1 MQVPI
6 AAIATAPGRA
16 AIGIVRVSGQGVDA
30 IAARVLGA
38 EAAARL
44 APGRALH
51 CRFLDAEGRTI
62 DDGLALL
69 SRAPR
74 SYTGEDL
81 LELQGHGGAVVLRLL
96 LASVL
101 TAGREFGVRPAEP
114 GEFTRRAFLND
125 RLDLAQAEAVADLI
139 DASSEAPRAAASR
152 SLAGEFSSALD
163 QLAQRFTGIR
173 AHVEASIDFPDEEVE
188 ELGLAEARRQLD
200 AAAAA
205 LDDVLRRARL
215 GAVLRDG
222 LSVALVGEPNVG
234 KSSLLNALAGRE
246 VAIVSQQPGT
256 TRDRIER
263 SIDIG
268 GLVLN
273 VIDTAGLR
281 ATDDEVERI
290 GIERTLQ
297 AVAEAD
303 IVLELVDAGT
313 ASVAPAPPQR
323 PRGSQGEDG
332 KQVAPAPSA
341 AVAPPWRQRLG
352 RDAGGLTVVNK
363 IDLSGHAPGL
373 RDGALYLSA
382 LTGAGLDALRAELL
396 RRAGWDRTPSE
407 EGVFLARARHLHA
420 LQGARAHLVAARQ
433 QLAGQAAAL
442 ELCAEE
448 LRLAQLAL
456 GQITGQVTADDLLGE
471 IFGRFC
477 IGK

>member
-1 MQVPI
+1 MNQVPTRAVPGPEPI
-6 AAIATAPGRA
+6 AAPVPIVAIATAPGRG

-30 IAARVLGA
+30 IAAQVLGA
-38 EAAARL
+38 AVAARL

-51 CRFLDAEGRTI
+51 CRFLDAEGRLL

-81 LELQGHGGAVVLRLL
+81 LELQGHGGPVVLRLL

-101 TAGREFGVRPAEP
+101 AAGREFGVRPAEP

-139 DASSEAPRAAASR
+139 DASSEAAARGASR

-163 QLAQRFTGIR
+163 ELAQRFTGIR
-173 AHVEASIDFPDEEVE
+173 AHIEAGIDFPDEDVE

-200 AAAAA
+200 AAASA
-205 LDDVLRRARL
+205 LDRVLERARL

-222 LSVALVGEPNVG
+222 LQVALVGAPNVG
-234 KSSLLNALAGRE
+234 KSSLLNALAGRQ
-246 VAIVSQQPGT
+246 VAIVSRQPGT

-273 VIDTAGLR
+273 IIDTAGLR
-281 ATDDEVERI
+281 ATEDEVERI

-297 AVAEAD
+297 AVDEAD
-303 IVLELVDAGT
+303 LVLELIDA
-313 ASVAPAPPQR
+313 SAPAVPAG
-323 PRGSQGEDG
+323 GS
-332 KQVAPAPSA
+332 
-341 AVAPPWRQRLG
+341 APPAWRQRLG
-352 RDAGGLTVVNK
+352 RDAAGLTVVNK
-363 IDLSGHAPGL
+363 IDLSSHAPGL
-373 RDGALYLSA
+373 RDGALYVSA
-382 LTGAGLDALRAELL
+382 LTGAGLDTLRAELL
-396 RRAGWDRTPSE
+396 RHAGWARAPSE

-420 LQGARAHLVAARQ
+420 LELARGHLQAARQ
-433 QLAGQAAAL
+433 QLAGQVVAL

-448 LRLAQLAL
+448 LRLAQRAL